1 MSRSK
6 DVMVRLPVEIA
17 EAIEKEAKNEG
28 LTLATKARSMIV
40 QYKNLKD
47 NGGNIDSLIIEMR
60 DDFRDMNKKY
70 DKVFQK
76 MESIDNSIKDL
87 AKTIRTFAE
96 GLMKE

>member
-17 EAIEKEAKNEG
+17 ETIEKEAKNEG

-47 NGGNIDSLIIEMR
+47 NGDNVDS
-60 DDFRDMNKKY
+60 
-70 DKVFQK
+70 
-76 MESIDNSIKDL
+76 
-87 AKTIRTFAE
+87 
-96 GLMKE
+96 